1 MQTSIAQNLPQ
12 LRAFQEKN
20 VTTFPFLLDVQL
32 HLLPAGIICVFSL
45 AAIQLFGVFQNIAT
59 EESTVFKTSTLVD
72 IINCYIMKRFKK
84 NISRILIPYKRA
96 A

>member
-1 MQTSIAQNLPQ
+1 M
-12 LRAFQEKN
+12 
-20 VTTFPFLLDVQL
+20 QL
-32 HLLPAGIICVFSL
+32 HLLPAGIICFFSL

-84 NISRILIPYKRA
+84 NIGNTQTDFRISLI
-96 A
+96 

>member
-1 MQTSIAQNLPQ
+1 M
-12 LRAFQEKN
+12 
-20 VTTFPFLLDVQL
+20 QL

-84 NISRILIPYKRA
+84 NIGNTQTDFRISLI
-96 A
+96 

>member
-1 MQTSIAQNLPQ
+1 M
-12 LRAFQEKN
+12 
-20 VTTFPFLLDVQL
+20 QL

-84 NISRILIPYKRA
+84 NVPRMLISYKPA

>member
-1 MQTSIAQNLPQ
+1 M
-12 LRAFQEKN
+12 
-20 VTTFPFLLDVQL
+20 QL

-84 NISRILIPYKRA
+84 NVPRILISYKPA